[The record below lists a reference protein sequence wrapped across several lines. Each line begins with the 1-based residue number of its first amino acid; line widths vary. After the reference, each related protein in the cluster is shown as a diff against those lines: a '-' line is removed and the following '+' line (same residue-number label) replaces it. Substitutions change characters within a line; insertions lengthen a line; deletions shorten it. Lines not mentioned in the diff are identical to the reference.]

1 LIIHDLFLSYQSAPH
16 NAAELG
22 ALTINAARAASFA
35 HHRQFHF
42 LRKSDA
48 HLYRLV
54 RELTPGNGS
63 IDDMG

>member
-1 LIIHDLFLSYQSAPH
+1 MLSHREIFDPGKNRNRSAVDSK
-16 NAAELG
+16 
-22 ALTINAARAASFA
+22 IF
-35 HHRQFHF
+35 
-42 LRKSDA
+42 SDGNA